1 MQKVAQGCERIDI
14 MKKLKLRKWVK
25 VAMTIISSVI
35 IAIILTH
42 FILTSINDFNESS
55 IQCDQAKGS
64 TCSYYEVQKFIKTG
78 GYNG

>member
-1 MQKVAQGCERIDI
+1 

-42 FILTSINDFNESS
+42 FILTSINGFNENS
-55 IQCDQAKGS
+55 IQCDQIKGS

>member
-1 MQKVAQGCERIDI
+1 
-14 MKKLKLRKWVK
+14 MKKLKLKKWVK
-25 VAMTIISSVI
+25 VAIAIILLI
-35 IAIILTH
+35 TTAIILTH

-78 GYNG
+78 GYDG

>member
-1 MQKVAQGCERIDI
+1 

-25 VAMTIISSVI
+25 VAIAIILLVI

-42 FILTSINDFNESS
+42 FILTSINGYNESS
-55 IQCDQAKGS
+55 IQCDQIKGS
-64 TCSYYEVQKFIKTG
+64 TCNYYEVQKFIKTG

>member
-1 MQKVAQGCERIDI
+1 

-25 VAMTIISSVI
+25 VAMAIISSVI

-42 FILTSINDFNESS
+42 FILTSINDFNENS

-64 TCSYYEVQKFIKTG
+64 TCSYYEIQKFIKTG
-78 GYNG
+78 VYNG